1 MRIEFDLI
9 PCSLPVSVSSYIT
22 GFLRGVGH
30 LAAGR
35 EAPVLAPPP
44 RRQPPLRH
52 VRTVPE
58 AAVPPRPRRG
68 AAVVGA
74 SSGQMLE

>member
-30 LAAGR
+30 LAAGG

-58 AAVPPRPRRG
+58 AAVPARPRLG

>member
-1 MRIEFDLI
+1 MKIEFDLI
-9 PCSLPVSVSSYIT
+9 PYSIPVSVSSYIT

-30 LAAGR
+30 LAAGC

-58 AAVPPRPRRG
+58 AAVPARPRLG